1 MYRIYEQEKKL
12 FQIVYFKDPS
22 SRLEIKKIM
31 VKQIKTKNSHSMN
44 LYPKASMM
52 NTDIRTQCSSLLTKG
67 IKVNSKRINK

>member
-22 SRLEIKKIM
+22 SRLEIKKNI

-44 LYPKASMM
+44 LYPKAPKDEYRHT
-52 NTDIRTQCSSLLTKG
+52 NTVFKFAY
-67 IKVNSKRINK
+67 KRNKS